1 MYPNDIEP
9 MLFLKYKMLLV
20 KTSLTG
26 LYVINPACFEEKVSN
41 QISGKE
47 ALNDHHQAIKIDYGN
62 VKRTNYIR
70 LVYPMSLS
78 THMYF

>member
-20 KTSLTG
+20 KTSLAG

-47 ALNDHHQAIKIDYGN
+47 ALNDHH
-62 VKRTNYIR
+62 
-70 LVYPMSLS
+70 
-78 THMYF
+78 